1 MRIGYAVMSAIV
13 QQKSTFLFF
22 VIFVYIRV
30 FIMSNE
36 TYIKNSNGF
45 NYIKERPISVRTEE
59 GVWYA
64 YATWNEFM
72 KEYPKRTDCLPNI
85 IQYKGHNVSHLFYCR
100 REIKIDRVGNL
111 KGLVEEIDH
120 TEGEG

>member
-1 MRIGYAVMSAIV
+1 
-13 QQKSTFLFF
+13 
-22 VIFVYIRV
+22 
-30 FIMSNE
+30 MSNE
-36 TYIKNSNGF
+36 THIKNSNGF
-45 NYIKERPISVRTEE
+45 NYIKERPISVRTKE

-111 KGLVEEIDH
+111 KGLVEEIDL